1 MGGCQKRDEP
11 MQLSKVDE
19 FFSAHPLKE
28 QYFNFSG
35 TERAGTAAVALR
47 DVRSVLAG
55 YTIKDSEQEFFEAA
69 VAEQTIFLLLNPE
82 YLTGAYTR
90 TTSLSSAGN
99 SRKFSG
105 QESVLGQ
112 RTAALLAPLLENAAA
127 EKKKYPENS
136 SSGNSST
143 GAVAETEN
151 CGTLRL
157 ERG

>member
-1 MGGCQKRDEP
+1 

-35 TERAGTAAVALR
+35 PERAGTAAVALR
-47 DVRSVLAG
+47 DVRSALAG
-55 YTIKDSEQEFFEAA
+55 YTVKDSEQEFFEAA

-90 TTSLSSAGN
+90 TASLSSAGN

-112 RTAALLAPLLENAAA
+112 RPAALIAPLLNR
-127 EKKKYPENS
+127 KTQTD
-136 SSGNSST
+136 SGNT
-143 GAVAETEN
+143 GGNTDGNTGGNTGEEVEEDIYPQ
-151 CGTLRL
+151 LRIV
-157 ERG
+157 RG

>member
-1 MGGCQKRDEP
+1 MGGCQKRNEP
-11 MQLSKVDE
+11 RQLSKVDE

-35 TERAGTAAVALR
+35 PERAGTAAVALR
-47 DVRSVLAG
+47 DVRSALAG
-55 YTIKDSEQEFFEAA
+55 YTVKDSEQEFFEAA

-90 TTSLSSAGN
+90 TASLSSAGN

-112 RTAALLAPLLENAAA
+112 RPAALLASLLENAAT

-136 SSGNSST
+136 SSGNSSSGT
-143 GAVAETEN
+143 TAEAEN
-151 CGTLRL
+151 CGTLHL